1 MSTLRLF
8 AKVGIHFSPHIM
20 KWNRKWNR
28 TPTNISTEQW
38 LSCVL
43 LLVSA
48 AIKPWNKN
56 NELLLDWGVNDKNFQ
71 R

>member
-20 KWNRKWNR
+20 KWNR

-71 R
+71 S